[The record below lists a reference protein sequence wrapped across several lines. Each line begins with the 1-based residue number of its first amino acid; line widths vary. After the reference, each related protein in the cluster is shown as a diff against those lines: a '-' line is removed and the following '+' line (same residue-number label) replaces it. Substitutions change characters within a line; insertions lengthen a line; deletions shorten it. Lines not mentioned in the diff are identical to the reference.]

1 MNLRISPAKAGDV
14 RLEAGFVEPTKH
26 LVELFAHKESNDRH
40 RESAKLH
47 GPAHYP
53 TEHLSGFN
61 VRELA
66 PGDLQLFPDEF
77 LWAFECQGHKGADIV
92 RRDGLIGPVAA
103 KRICQLSF

>member
-1 MNLRISPAKAGDV
+1 MNLWIAPAKAGNV
-14 RLEAGFVEPTKH
+14 RLEARFVEPAEH

-40 RESAKLH
+40 RESAKLY
-47 GPAHYP
+47 GPAHDP
-53 TEHLSGFN
+53 AKHFRGFN

-77 LWAFECQGHKGADIV
+77 RGTLECQGHKGADIV
-92 RRDGLIGPVAA
+92 RRDGLIGLIAA